1 MDPAIRQIPNKYY
14 VQGTRMFIKDH
25 LKNKTDSFATIDQVL
40 SHHANYMWYNI
51 VLHNTWDFPFTKWTK
66 ETKDIRLKNLIHL
79 IGSVP
84 TFSVEFGNFGW
95 SGLELL
101 NTKEPRKGKPMRPTY
116 RIELVLL
123 YLYIM
128 GDLQNKEIDDIKDI
142 LQEVSGKR
150 ISKSGMKKLIKKHF
164 LVENN
169 FITGVKSETF

>member
-1 MDPAIRQIPNKYY
+1 MSIRQIPGKYY
-14 VQGTRMFIKDH
+14 VQGTKMFIKDH
-25 LKNKTDSFATIDQVL
+25 LRKNPASFATVDQVL

-66 ETKDIRLKNLIHL
+66 ETKEKRLKHL
-79 IGSVP
+79 IYFIGSNPV
-84 TFSVEFGNFGW
+84 FSTEFGNFGW

-128 GDLQNKEIDDIKDI
+128 GYLHNKDLNDIRDI

-150 ISKSGMKKLIKKHF
+150 ISKAANKKLIKKHF
-164 LVENN
+164 IVKNN
-169 FITGVKSETF
+169 VISGVQSGSFE